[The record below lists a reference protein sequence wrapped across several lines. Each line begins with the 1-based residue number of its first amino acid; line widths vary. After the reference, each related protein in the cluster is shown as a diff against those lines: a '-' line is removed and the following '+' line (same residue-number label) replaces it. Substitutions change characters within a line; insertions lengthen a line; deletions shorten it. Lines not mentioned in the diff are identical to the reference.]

1 METTLKELSVT
12 RSLLLLKDGFK
23 DQLASYVHVD
33 ERLTELLQELV
44 STYVEENI
52 PLVNE
57 EYQAELAMMLFET
70 LDIVAR

>member
-1 METTLKELSVT
+1 M
-12 RSLLLLKDGFK
+12 KDGFK
-23 DQLASYVHVD
+23 DHLASYVHVD